1 MPDPIEGSAPDPPA
15 PATAPAPAPK
25 AVSAPVTAPTGKP
38 DAVLCSAN
46 YPPGQVGNLRH
57 QKLREEFGPVLGVK
71 MIYSRAADVGH
82 THTFITGTPN
92 DAQGRGIA
100 RFFSRSH
107 PRAGEDRYA
116 WTDRGD
122 GVFYGTLTEE
132 AIADERAGEA

>member
-1 MPDPIEGSAPDPPA
+1 MLDPTEPTAPDPPAPA
-15 PATAPAPAPK
+15 PATAPAPAPEP
-25 AVSAPVTAPTGKP
+25 VPAPATAPDRRP

-46 YPPGQVGNLRH
+46 YPPGKVGTLRH
-57 QKLREEFGPVLGVK
+57 QKLREEFGPVLGAAV
-71 MIYSRAADVGH
+71 IYSRAADVGH

-92 DAQGRGIA
+92 DAQGRGIS

-116 WTDRGD
+116 WADRGD

-132 AIADERAGEA
+132 ALEDERSG